1 MTKQVDSAQL
11 KAFSPIDSLKKDNL
25 AALAKKTKVR
35 DAQPGETLFREG
47 DAEKRTF
54 CDMQFTLQDRHYREY
69 FPHAHRHV
77 VLEAASA
84 VGQIYVDHAS
94 DEIRILDIALVP
106 AARGRGI
113 GTRLLRNILEEA
125 DRTRRRVSLVTEPG
139 NPARRLYA
147 RLGFIDRDAGP
158 LHVEMVRSPS

>member
-1 MTKQVDSAQL
+1 VTPPGPLTTRAATPVDDRFLRDLYASVRD
-11 KAFSPIDSLKKDNL
+11 PEL
-25 AALAKKTKVR
+25 AAV
-35 DAQPGETLFREG
+35 PWS